1 MAGNDFMHRWMV
13 EAKQVIEK
21 LIQQLCI
28 EGDHQIVYIKL
39 LNFTVCKLHINKAV
53 FQRQRTKPEI
63 SMENVPGCKILSN

>member
-63 SMENVPGCKILSN
+63 SMENMYQVVKF